1 LTGVRKEKRPRAS
14 MAKAPCRK
22 KFRRGLFAHRTE
34 NEEEKMKTKKILSLL
49 LAFVLTLSFL
59 PVGA

>member
-1 LTGVRKEKRPRAS
+1 